1 LQEKKNEFL
10 DRLRAF
16 CFRFEIMHLRS
27 AGPAETAAVDPVA
40 RPPTKQAKK
49 KRKESG
55 VSKAETFY
63 EGLYKK
69 ASDENERLR
78 TQNGKLH
85 KLVANQ
91 DRELVHAR
99 KSGQH
104 YLASFLKGKNY
115 NYELKRQ
122 LHWQQME
129 VNRWITRYQT
139 QEEMYAV
146 QAKRA
151 GEEADEYSR
160 ALHDLTGG
168 LADEVVDMHRARAL
182 YYVMDATDKD
192 MIRRHVRDAHERF
205 VQDGWTAGP
214 PSNPWKDLQEDT
226 DLENINSRA
235 CESVYAS
242 DDEDTAPN

>member
-1 LQEKKNEFL
+1 
-10 DRLRAF
+10 
-16 CFRFEIMHLRS
+16 MHLRS

-214 PSNPWKDLQEDT
+214 PSNPWKDLQEDI